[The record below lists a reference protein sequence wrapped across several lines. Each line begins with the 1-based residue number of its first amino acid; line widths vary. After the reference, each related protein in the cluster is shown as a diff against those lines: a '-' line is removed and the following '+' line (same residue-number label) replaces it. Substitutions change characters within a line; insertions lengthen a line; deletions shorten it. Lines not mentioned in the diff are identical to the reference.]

1 MTHQL
6 IADLKD
12 GLEIKQY
19 FLVRQVEERLTQ
31 NGKPYLNLVLADRSG
46 FLKAK
51 VWSNVLRDFPGP
63 FRVGDYVGTVGQ
75 VGSYQGE
82 LQLTVQEIYTLQ
94 EIKQRKELINQEPEN
109 FDVSLLHA
117 TTEYD
122 LEQMWRELLIIVD
135 EVLTPPLQD
144 LVLNLLH
151 RHAEVWQLHPAARRN
166 HHAYLGGLLEHT
178 WFVTRLAFQ
187 TAGLYPAI
195 NRQLVVA
202 GAILHDLGK
211 IKELAQPYAPEYTVP
226 GQLLGHIVLG
236 WEMIRQEAAAINFP
250 DQNLLLQLEHIII
263 THHGQRDFGSPV
275 VPKTREAMV
284 VYFADDLDSKLKIM
298 EQHLKADNSAGN
310 FTPYLRLLQRELYK
324 TSLEP
329 EDQVQAEECN
339 EE

>member
-1 MTHQL
+1 MFYRIFPDHFE
-6 IADLKD
+6 
-12 GLEIKQY
+12 LETMSGRWAKS
-19 FLVRQVEERLTQ
+19 
-31 NGKPYLNLVLADRSG
+31 DRIRENYS
-46 FLKAK
+46 LPCRK
-51 VWSNVLRDFPGP
+51 S
-63 FRVGDYVGTVGQ
+63 
-75 VGSYQGE
+75 
-82 LQLTVQEIYTLQ
+82 TLFEQ
-94 EIKQRKELINQEPEN
+94 IKQRKELINQEPEN

-122 LEQMWRELLIIVD
+122 PEQMWRELLTIVD

-151 RHAEVWQLHPAARRN
+151 RHAEVWQLHPAARQN

-187 TAGLYPAI
+187 TAGLYPDI

-324 TSLEP
+324 ITLEP
-329 EDQVQAEECN
+329 EDQVQAEEVN